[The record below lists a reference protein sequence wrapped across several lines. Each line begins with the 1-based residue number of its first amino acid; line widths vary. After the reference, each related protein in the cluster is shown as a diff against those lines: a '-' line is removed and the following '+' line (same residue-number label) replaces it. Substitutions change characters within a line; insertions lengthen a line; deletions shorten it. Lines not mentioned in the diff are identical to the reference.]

1 MKVLLVHNR
10 YRNPGGE
17 DSVYES
23 ERDMLRRAGVEV
35 IEYVDDNHRAAEMNP
50 LALAVHATWARDSH
64 RRLLTLMRAE
74 RPDVAH
80 FHNTFLMIS
89 PAAYY
94 AARSAGVPVVQTLH
108 NPRLHCPA
116 ASGFRE
122 DRPCSECS
130 GRLFAWP
137 AVLHGCYRN
146 SRAASAAVA
155 GMIGIH
161 RLVGTWSRM
170 VDVYI
175 ALTEAGRA
183 EFIAGGLP
191 ADRIV
196 VKPNVLYPDPGM
208 GTHSG
213 GYALFVGRLVS
224 EKGVHTLLRAWSRVG
239 PDRELL
245 IVGSGPLETLA
256 GTAPPG
262 TRWPGA
268 LPRTKVRRL
277 MADAAFLVFP
287 SEGVEG
293 FPMVILEAF
302 AAGLPV
308 ITSGYGAM
316 AEIVEHGRTGLHF
329 PAGDPDALA
338 AAMRWAFEH
347 PEEIRA
353 MGRNARQTYEQ
364 RYTAA
369 RNCKELLG
377 IYDLARERAAA
388 RAWLPVASA
397 A

>member
-1 MKVLLVHNR
+1 VGRARTRPAHQRRTATAAADRRGRAVAGSPGTRRGLGIIPGPRLRSPRNHPPPCFGLRANGVGPWCRADAPLSVGHADLDECGSRSAGRGAWPDTARPVRPRRPRAGARHGSSPSAGRWFGVRPAGGPMKVLLVHNR

-161 RLVGTWSRM
+161 RLVGTW
-170 VDVYI
+170 
-175 ALTEAGRA
+175 
-183 EFIAGGLP
+183 
-191 ADRIV
+191 
-196 VKPNVLYPDPGM
+196 
-208 GTHSG
+208 
-213 GYALFVGRLVS
+213 
-224 EKGVHTLLRAWSRVG
+224 
-239 PDRELL
+239 
-245 IVGSGPLETLA
+245 
-256 GTAPPG
+256 
-262 TRWPGA
+262 
-268 LPRTKVRRL
+268 
-277 MADAAFLVFP
+277 
-287 SEGVEG
+287 
-293 FPMVILEAF
+293 
-302 AAGLPV
+302 
-308 ITSGYGAM
+308 
-316 AEIVEHGRTGLHF
+316 
-329 PAGDPDALA
+329 
-338 AAMRWAFEH
+338 
-347 PEEIRA
+347 
-353 MGRNARQTYEQ
+353 
-364 RYTAA
+364 
-369 RNCKELLG
+369 
-377 IYDLARERAAA
+377 
-388 RAWLPVASA
+388 
-397 A
+397 